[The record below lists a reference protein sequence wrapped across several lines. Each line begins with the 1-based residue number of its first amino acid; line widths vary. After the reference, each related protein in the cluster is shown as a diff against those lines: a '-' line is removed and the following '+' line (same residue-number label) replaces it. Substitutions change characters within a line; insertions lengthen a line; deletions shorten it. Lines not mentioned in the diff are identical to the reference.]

1 MNYNLFFKIL
11 LCLAIISTIC
21 IFCAKPK
28 MHTAVLVYSSDYT
41 IVEPKVE
48 TTVEKYL
55 PTVSQQPQQRKK
67 VENVVNTVKNVQ
79 NTKPEQPKTTTQIKK
94 QTSSQ
99 TKQTQARTAT
109 KTDVTQSKKQTH
121 AKKMT
126 QSEEEIAWNK
136 WRSNLQ
142 NSIMRDTQLPT
153 VEQGTVFRFTFNV
166 DKYGR
171 ISNVKTWSLTP
182 SYTPIAIEYIA
193 PVIRSYQGKSILNFP
208 AGSERMKVEFDGK
221 MKVASVQKYST
232 PQDYNDYE
240 KIRK

>member
-21 IFCAKPK
+21 IFCTKPK

-94 QTSSQ
+94 QTSPQ
-99 TKQTQARTAT
+99 TEQTQVRTAP
-109 KTDVTQSKKQTH
+109 KTDVTKSKKQTH

-182 SYTPIAIEYIA
+182 SA

-221 MKVASVQKYST
+221 MKVASAQKYST

>member
-1 MNYNLFFKIL
+1 MNYSLFFKIL
-11 LCLAIISTIC
+11 LGLAIISTIC

-48 TTVEKYL
+48 TTVEKSI
-55 PTVSQQPQQRKK
+55 PTVTQQPHQKKK
-67 VENVVNTVKNVQ
+67 VEEVVNTVQNAQ
-79 NTKPEQPKTTTQIKK
+79 NTKVEQPKTTTQTKK
-94 QTSSQ
+94 QTSPQ
-99 TKQTQARTAT
+99 TKQTQT
-109 KTDVTQSKKQTH
+109 KTAPKTTTTQKPKQTQ
-121 AKKMT
+121 ARKMT
-126 QSEEEIAWNK
+126 QAEEEIAWNK

-142 NSIMRDTQLPT
+142 NSIMRDAQLPT

-221 MKVASVQKYST
+221 MKVASAQKYST

>member
-11 LCLAIISTIC
+11 LSLAIISTIC
-21 IFCAKPK
+21 IFCVKPK
-28 MHTAVLVYSSDYT
+28 MHTTVLVYNSSYT
-41 IVEPKVE
+41 LVESKVE
-48 TTVEKYL
+48 TTVEKSI
-55 PTVSQQPQQRKK
+55 PTVTQQPQQKK
-67 VENVVNTVKNVQ
+67 KIEQVVNTVQNTQ
-79 NTKPEQPKTTTQIKK
+79 NTKIEQPKTI
-94 QTSSQ
+94 
-99 TKQTQARTAT
+99 
-109 KTDVTQSKKQTH
+109 TQSKKQISPQT
-121 AKKMT
+121 KQPQTKTTTKTTQSQKMT

-142 NSIMRDTQLPT
+142 NSIMRDVQLPT

-166 DKYGR
+166 DKFGR
-171 ISNVKTWSLTP
+171 VSNVKTWSLTP

-221 MKVASVQKYST
+221 MKIASVQKYST